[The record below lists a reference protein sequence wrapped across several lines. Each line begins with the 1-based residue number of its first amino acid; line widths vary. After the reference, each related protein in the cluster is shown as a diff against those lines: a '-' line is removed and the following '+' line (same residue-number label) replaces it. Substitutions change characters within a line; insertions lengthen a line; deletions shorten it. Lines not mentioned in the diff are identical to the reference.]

1 MPCSRAPLRVAI
13 AAAAAAAAVA
23 CSTPSPAPRFT
34 PDDERAVRAVDSV
47 YVAAWLR
54 DDTAAVMNTL
64 ARHAV
69 LMPAG
74 QRILPTTDAIRAFWW
89 PSDSSHT
96 RILTFQR
103 TIDEVGGDANVASIR
118 AGTEGGTA
126 RRCADG
132 AALRLHRDRSVGR
145 TLAGLAVIPSRVPAF
160 GGQMRNP
167 CCPSRRS
174 ATQPGCQGFLAS
186 GPSALRSE

>member
-34 PDDERAVRAVDSV
+34 PDDERGVRAVDSA

-64 ARHAV
+64 ARDAV

-103 TIDEVGGDANVASIR
+103 TIDEVGGDANVAWMR
-118 AGTEGGTA
+118 GTDSLTFTYAKGGTTSQ
-126 RRCADG
+126 
-132 AALRLHRDRSVGR
+132 LTSRSMS
-145 TLAGLAVIPSRVPAF
+145 LAVLRRQPDGSWRISRMMW
-160 GGQMRNP
+160 GTRK
-167 CCPSRRS
+167 
-174 ATQPGCQGFLAS
+174 
-186 GPSALRSE
+186 